1 MAKQVLN
8 VGTNPNDGTGDT
20 LRDASVKINANFTE
34 LYTTVSSA
42 QLPSQTGNTGLYLT
56 TNGTAASWATAGTVT
71 SVSVA
76 SANGFS
82 GTVATNTTTPA
93 ITITTSV
100 TGLLKGDGTAVSA
113 ANSGTDYA
121 PGTSALAT
129 GIVKSTTTTGAL
141 TIAVAGTDYQAAVSA
156 TGLLKSSGVSGNVS
170 AATAGTDYIAPYT
183 SQTANYMLASPNGS
197 AGTPT
202 FRALVAADIPTS
214 LNSTTISSGSLTF
227 SGAISASAWTTSGI
241 RHVSVPAT
249 LTDTTSTGTVANAYT
264 NTFGGNTIAA
274 SNAVTF
280 TNYGTVFLNDPTAGT
295 NVTITN
301 AYSLI
306 TAGNVKL
313 GSTGTGTIA
322 AVAAVA
328 TTASTAASVG
338 YMGMPQQSKS
348 SAYTTVIGDAGKH
361 IYVTATATITI
372 DSNANVAY
380 PIGTTIAFIA
390 ATGATVTI
398 AITSD
403 TMYLGGTGTTGS
415 RTLAA
420 FGMATAVKV
429 TSTAWFI
436 NGTGLT

>member
-76 SANGFS
+76 SANGFA
-82 GTVATNTTTPA
+82 GTIATGTTTPA